1 VTLLRHFLCVLLHI
15 VANSSHNMMSASN
28 LAVCVGPSLLWAP
41 VATANATAAA
51 AALNPALALSAEAT
65 ASKQVPALVAVLID
79 KCSILFGAETVIFF
93 LVVFTFVFHTINHA
107 NATPSLFQPEF
118 YFKQRKNYL
127 DVILFWLFF
136 FLISQ
141 QANLLND
148 KAPAATS
155 APEAQNSSR
164 RVSCNTNGVTTNG
177 HSRSR
182 QAPVQKH
189 MARQGL
195 MQHDSGNEESDSL
208 HSLYHCNH
216 YYL

>member
-41 VATANATAAA
+41 VAAANATAAA

-93 LVVFTFVFHTINHA
+93 SCFYFLFHTINHA

-118 YFKQRKNYL
+118 F
-127 DVILFWLFF
+127 
-136 FLISQ
+136 
-141 QANLLND
+141 
-148 KAPAATS
+148 
-155 APEAQNSSR
+155 
-164 RVSCNTNGVTTNG
+164 
-177 HSRSR
+177 
-182 QAPVQKH
+182 
-189 MARQGL
+189 
-195 MQHDSGNEESDSL
+195 
-208 HSLYHCNH
+208 
-216 YYL
+216 